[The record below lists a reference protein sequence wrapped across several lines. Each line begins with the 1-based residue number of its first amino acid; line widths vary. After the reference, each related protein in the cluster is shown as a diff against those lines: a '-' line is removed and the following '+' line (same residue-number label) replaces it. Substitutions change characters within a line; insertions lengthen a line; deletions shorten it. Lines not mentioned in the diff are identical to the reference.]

1 MNISAIVAMG
11 KNREIGQNNKLLW
24 RIPDEMTHFKNL
36 TMGSCLIMGRKTYES
51 IGRPLPGRE
60 TIILTSDLYY
70 KAPGCH
76 VVQSRE
82 EAIQRAERLGAKEVF
97 ICGGEMVYNTFL
109 PLIKTLHA
117 SVIDWEGQADAYFP
131 EIESDQWK
139 VAVTSEHPPK
149 EGNPSWRYHKMLR
162 Q

>member
-11 KNREIGQNNKLLW
+11 KNREIGRHNKLLW
-24 RIPDEMTHFKNL
+24 RIPEEMTHFKNL

-51 IGRPLPGRE
+51 IGRPLPGRD

-70 KAPGCH
+70 KAPGCY

-82 EAIQRAERLGAKEVF
+82 EALRQAERLGAKEVF
-97 ICGGEMVYNTFL
+97 ICGGEMVYQSFL
-109 PLIKTLHA
+109 PFIKTLHA
-117 SVIDWEGQADAYFP
+117 SIIDWQGEADAFFP
-131 EIESDQWK
+131 SIDCEEWQVQES
-139 VAVTSEHPPK
+139 AEHPSR
-149 EGNPSWRYHKMLR
+149 EGSPAWRYKKMLR